1 MEIKII
7 DLQNQKNEQ
16 ILIEGIKKNIETA
29 KFLRGE
35 IKRLTPETS
44 QDFFLKGNEKP
55 PMKVQQQKKEQE
67 NPEFIDAVNEYFAKI
82 KKIKVGEQP
91 SDSLRQKFINSLP
104 PKSDYHYTKIV
115 LRIETELLK
124 EMIEIKNFL
133 ESEKQTIAKEDLDDF
148 KEEILQNQK
157 KIEWIENIRKEI
169 ENVESK
175 EEENQL
181 YFLSTESGNICVFDD
196 LSSISSEYY
205 KGFIEL
211 FVSII
216 KGRFK
221 NVKQFANNSELAG
234 IKEVKDFKI
243 RILFDKIGQNQ
254 YVILGA
260 FIKKSDNDNGYQ
272 DKLKT
277 RVNLYYRQKE
287 KILGLKDFED
297 EKAYQEQLKK
307 PLLQALEQKEK
318 PRVYKRGEYPN
329 GNQ

>member
-35 IKRLTPETS
+35 IKRLTPETNPE
-44 QDFFLKGNEKP
+44 FFPQEKEKP
-55 PMKVQQQKKEQE
+55 QIKVQQQQKTRENKE
-67 NPEFIDAVNEYFAKI
+67 FTDALANYLAKI

-91 SDSLRQKFINSLP
+91 SDSLRQEFINSLP

-115 LRIETELLK
+115 LRIEAELLK
-124 EMIEIKNFL
+124 EMIEIKNLL

-196 LSSISSEYY
+196 LSSTSSEYY

-216 KGRFK
+216 KGTFK
-221 NVKQFANNSELAG
+221 NVKQFASNSELAG

-243 RILFDKIGQNQ
+243 RVLFDKIGKNQ

-260 FIKKSDNDNGYQ
+260 FIKKNDIDNGYR

-287 KILGLKDFED
+287 KILEIKNFED

-307 PLLQALEQKEK
+307 PLLQALKQKEK